1 MRSLIESESGIAWGL
16 VVVFVM
22 MVGGAALY
30 ILFSPVANDLV
41 KVVNLPHIQESAST
55 RTGTVAAFGV
65 DVWKFIPIITL
76 FGLFAWIVSRAHE
89 RGEE

>member
-1 MRSLIESESGIAWGL
+1 MKSLIDSDSGIAWGL
-16 VVVFVM
+16 VVVFLM

-30 ILFSPVANDLV
+30 ILFSPISNDLV
-41 KVVNLPHIQESAST
+41 GVVNQPHIQSSASP
-55 RTGTVAAFGV
+55 RTGSVANFGV
-65 DVWKFIPIITL
+65 DVWKFMPIIML